1 MVKKKA
7 KVAVGKANKDRYTCN
22 VCGLLVTVDNVCGCV
37 DTCDIVCCGESMKAK
52 K

>member
-1 MVKKKA
+1 MAKRKVKKTAGKA
-7 KVAVGKANKDRYTCN
+7 KKDRYTCN

-37 DTCDIVCCGESMKAK
+37 DTCDIMCCGKSMQSK